1 MGAAARQAAADAA
14 LTQQQDMQPSDT
26 QQDMQ
31 QSGSDGSGSDSS
43 GSDSS
48 DDEDEEIEARRAAAQ
63 KAAAPVALPSAAD
76 LMSGGGGAAGG
87 GGGGGI
93 YHNPYEQQEL
103 HSKRKMVDGDDTIFK
118 KVTHKKKV
126 YGQGAKPKTNSSV
139 AKSWTSGGM
148 AVPPQVAR
156 GRANTVTE
164 DTAAWNVKKGAGGM
178 YSKQFGDKKDGPPL
192 GLEMLKR

>member
-1 MGAAARQAAADAA
+1 MSAAPQA
-14 LTQQQDMQPSDT
+14 
-26 QQDMQ
+26 MQ
-31 QSGSDGSGSDSS
+31 QSDSDGSGSDSS

-76 LMSGGGGAAGG
+76 LMSGGGGVGGG

-192 GLEMLKR
+192 GLEMLKQ

>member
-1 MGAAARQAAADAA
+1 
-14 LTQQQDMQPSDT
+14 
-26 QQDMQ
+26 
-31 QSGSDGSGSDSS
+31 
-43 GSDSS
+43 
-48 DDEDEEIEARRAAAQ
+48 
-63 KAAAPVALPSAAD
+63 
-76 LMSGGGGAAGG
+76 
-87 GGGGGI
+87 
-93 YHNPYEQQEL
+93 
-103 HSKRKMVDGDDTIFK
+103 MVDGDDTIFK